1 MPVIC
6 LQEAEVGGILQI
18 GSQLGVYIDPA
29 LNRSQQEKKHWPG
42 RVNLCSDLALV
53 SLAAVF

>member
-1 MPVIC
+1 MIC